1 MLQVMTEPRSV
12 IDPASLSVSDP
23 VNASTLTVHAP
34 EAVGDVVAG
43 APSLSPTTL
52 EAVVEP
58 VPVDLTQREIV
69 ELYSQHHAALVRFAE
84 LVAPEDGM
92 AEDLVQE
99 AFVKLFTKRR
109 RVQDISKA
117 PAYLRST
124 VINLARGRG
133 RRMSVALRHR
143 PAPAPDA
150 SSAEEGAMAS
160 EQHREVIEALRHLP
174 ARQRECLVLRHYEG
188 MTESEIAGAL
198 GISVGSVRTHTSRG
212 TAAMERLL
220 ENGS

>member
-1 MLQVMTEPRSV
+1 MTEPRSV
-12 IDPASLSVSDP
+12 IDPGGSDVSET
-23 VNASTLTVHAP
+23 VNASALLVNAP
-34 EAVGDVVAG
+34 DAVGEMGTLPVVD
-43 APSLSPTTL
+43 AP
-52 EAVVEP
+52 VEP

-69 ELYSQHHAALVRFAE
+69 QLYAEQHRALVRLAE

-109 RVQDISKA
+109 RVQDMSKA

-133 RRMSVALRHR
+133 RRISVALRHR
-143 PAPAPDA
+143 PHPMPDA
-150 SSAEEGAMAS
+150 SSAEEGAMAT
-160 EQHREVIEALRHLP
+160 EQQNEVIDALRKLP
-174 ARQRECLVLRHYEG
+174 PRQRECLVLRHYEG
-188 MTESEIAGAL
+188 MTESEIAAAL
-198 GISVGSVRTHTSRG
+198 EISVGSVRTHMSRA

-220 ENGS
+220 GDGP